1 MWFFSE
7 TGFVS
12 AVQDIDNSDMFVVR
26 GRDRK
31 SLQPLA
37 DFADVK
43 ILNNRGTDYP
53 FRVYV
58 GKNIFSAWVSEQI
71 DNLTYTNYK
80 GHMHKTRGWEFCDA
94 LHDVWSAM
102 HAVAPKVKIQRN
114 TLKSGY

>member
-1 MWFFSE
+1 MWLFSE

-12 AVQDIDNSDMFVVR
+12 AVQDRDNSDGFVVR

-37 DFADVK
+37 DFADVR
-43 ILNNRGTDYP
+43 IIDNEGTDYP

-58 GKNIFSAWVSEQI
+58 EKSTFSLWVSDQV
-71 DNLTYTNYK
+71 DNVSYTNYK
-80 GHMHKTRGWEFCDA
+80 GHMHKTRGWQFCDA

-102 HAVAPKVKIQRN
+102 HSVTPKVKIQRSI
-114 TLKSGY
+114 LKSGY